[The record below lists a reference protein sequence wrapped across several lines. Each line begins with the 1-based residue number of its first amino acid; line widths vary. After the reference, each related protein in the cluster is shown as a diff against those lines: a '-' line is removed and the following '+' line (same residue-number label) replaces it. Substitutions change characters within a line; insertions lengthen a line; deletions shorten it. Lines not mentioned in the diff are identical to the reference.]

1 MATGLS
7 ARKQH
12 LACSPLLLRHIHA
25 YYGVFRVRSLAWLSL
40 VDGSIQETKLLNIKQ
55 QISKWRMDIELMGK
69 C

>member
-25 YYGVFRVRSLAWLSL
+25 YGVFRVRSLAWLSL
-40 VDGSIQETKLLNIKQ
+40 VDGSIQETKLFNIKR
-55 QISKWRMDIELMGK
+55 QISKWRMDIELMRK